1 MTAELWPITKIKEL
15 GRRDHPVLK
24 AGPFGSALTKSTYVK
39 EGYKV
44 YGQQE
49 VLSGDIN
56 AKDYFISEDTFRKL
70 ESCAVQPD
78 DILITMMGTVGRIL
92 VIPQGAAVGIIN
104 PRLMRISVDS
114 QKILPAYL
122 ASFLRTDSIQRLL
135 ENRAHGGTMQGLN
148 AQAIETIELPLPS
161 IPEQRRI
168 AAVLDAWDDGIA
180 CAEKLVAAKERRF
193 DWLRAEV
200 LTGKTRL
207 TGFAAPWK
215 KAKLSEVLH
224 EHGGSSTGAE
234 EVHSVSVHRGLVNQI
249 EHLGRSF
256 AAASTDHYNRVLP
269 GDIVYTKSPTGDFPL
284 GIIKQS
290 KLDHAAIVSPLYGVF
305 TPASRELGN
314 VLDALMGS
322 PSAAGCLLA
331 PVVQKGA
338 KNTIA
343 VTNQNFLQAQL
354 ALPID
359 PDEIKALSK
368 LVDAAKAELDVHM
381 CDLSHLRT
389 QKRGLMQKLLTGQW
403 RVPESIDALL
413 PKAEEQAA

>member
-1 MTAELWPITKIKEL
+1 MIPAGWQIKEFYEVASIKGGL
-15 GRRDHPVLK
+15 VDPKSPSYRDHLHV
-24 AGPFGSALTKSTYVK
+24 GPENIDGTNGTIIDPLSTASQIGLISGKFEFYD
-39 EGYKV
+39 
-44 YGQQE
+44 
-49 VLSGDIN
+49 GDILYSKIRPNLNKVARASHNGICSADMYVIKPAN
-56 AKDYFISEDTFRKL
+56 AGTDAGFLFHLLRGQEFYKQ
-70 ESCAVQPD
+70 AVAGSMRSGLPKVNRD
-78 DILITMMGTVGRIL
+78 DLGLINVS
-92 VIPQGAAVGIIN
+92 IP
-104 PRLMRISVDS
+104 
-114 QKILPAYL
+114 
-122 ASFLRTDSIQRLL
+122 LL
-135 ENRAHGGTMQGLN
+135 
-148 AQAIETIELPLPS
+148 
-161 IPEQRRI
+161 PEQRRI
-168 AAVLDAWDDGIA
+168 AAVLDAWDDAIA
-180 CAEKLVAAKERRF
+180 TAETLVRAKERRF
-193 DWLRAEV
+193 GWLRGEV
-200 LTGKTRL
+200 LTGKSRL
-207 TGFAAPWK
+207 KGFVDPWQVT
-215 KAKLSEVLH
+215 KLSKVFH
-224 EHGGSSTGAE
+224 EHGEASTGAE

-314 VLDALMGS
+314 IVDALMAS
-322 PSAAGCLLA
+322 PSAAGRLLA

-354 ALPID
+354 ALPTD